1 MKAVAFLLLSL
12 SMAAVANAFFQQATA
27 SKSKLTQQAVDIF
40 GEKFPYNQPPRK
52 KWILDQYVSLGV
64 PKTDIDGTRY
74 DKVGKGNGKRLT
86 DITEKQ
92 AADAFNQIA
101 SLYGGERAI
110 EMVKIF
116 PICLAF
122 DKTQFKDSFAAW
134 SGIFGEEETKEMV
147 LRNPGLLAVRAAEA
161 AKASDQTMVFSY
173 IVAATRPIGKAGP
186 IGIMLLV
193 TVPFIEAATGISI
206 REPFLATF
214 GINI

>member
-1 MKAVAFLLLSL
+1 MKIVSSLLLLS
-12 SMAAVANAFFQQATA
+12 SMAAVADAFFQQATVK
-27 SKSKLTQQAVDIF
+27 KSNLAQQAVDIF

-52 KWILDQYVSLGV
+52 KGILDKYVGLGV

-74 DKVGKGNGKRLT
+74 DKIGKGTGKRLT

-122 DKTQFKDSFAAW
+122 DKSQFKDSFTAW
-134 SGIFGEEETKEMV
+134 SGIYGEEETKDM
-147 LRNPGLLAVRAAEA
+147 
-161 AKASDQTMVFSY
+161 
-173 IVAATRPIGKAGP
+173 
-186 IGIMLLV
+186 
-193 TVPFIEAATGISI
+193 
-206 REPFLATF
+206 
-214 GINI
+214 